1 MMAERENIPLRRIPP
16 EALLTA
22 NIDDLQK
29 RHKIFRPR
37 APSKMAHGH
46 AKIKMEALIR
56 HVLKRLLTFDFMS
69 MTEDPTT
76 GKWRGRKLSGQ
87 FHIGNVN
94 GDLRLYISLAYQT
107 LMPLLS
113 GRLDSAEKLEDQFAI
128 AVILVHEFLVRLFI
142 ASRFFKLRTDLPLQ
156 HTICYAAQNFD
167 GGFFKGWDSNHIDR
181 SQEPYFNVEQEDE

>member
-1 MMAERENIPLRRIPP
+1 MMANRENIPLHRIPP

-22 NIDDLQK
+22 NIGDLQK

-37 APSKMAHGH
+37 APSRMAHGH
-46 AKIKMEALIR
+46 AKVKMEALIR

-69 MTEDPTT
+69 MTEDTTT
-76 GKWRGRKLSGQ
+76 GNWRGRKRTGQ

-107 LMPLLS
+107 LMPLMS
-113 GRLDSAEKLEDQFAI
+113 GQLDSAEKLGDQFAV

-142 ASRFFKLRTDLPLQ
+142 AS
-156 HTICYAAQNFD
+156 
-167 GGFFKGWDSNHIDR
+167 GF
-181 SQEPYFNVEQEDE
+181 